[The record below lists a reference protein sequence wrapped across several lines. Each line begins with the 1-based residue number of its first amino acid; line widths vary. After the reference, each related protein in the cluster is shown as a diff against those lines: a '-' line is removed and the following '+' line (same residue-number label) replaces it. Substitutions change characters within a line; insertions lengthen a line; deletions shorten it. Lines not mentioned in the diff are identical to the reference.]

1 MTTFFVISGVILWII
16 ILWIIIM
23 VAYSYYD
30 QYLIK
35 KAFKTVA
42 KRNLDKLF
50 KDAIAAKVKEDLGKN
65 LWTGKTVLIKAGET
79 VRIIPHDQ
87 FKREYKVLTKDYR
100 FIEGVKPDKLE
111 IKEEEK

>member
-1 MTTFFVISGVILWII
+1 
-16 ILWIIIM
+16 M

-50 KDAIAAKVKEDLGKN
+50 KDAIVVKVKEDISSFKGN
-65 LWTGKTVLIKAGET
+65 VIKAGET
-79 VRIIPHDQ
+79 VRVVPHDQ

-100 FIEGVKPDKLE
+100 FIEGVKPEKLNISYTKRKI
-111 IKEEEK
+111 IK

>member
-1 MTTFFVISGVILWII
+1 MFFIVCGVILWVII
-16 ILWIIIM
+16 FGI
-23 VAYSYYD
+23 VFTVVCEYYV
-30 QYLIK
+30 QCSFK
-35 KAFKTVA
+35 NAFKTVR
-42 KRNLDKLF
+42 KINLDKLF
-50 KDAIAAKVKEDLGKN
+50 KDALVAKVKEELGTN